1 MSDSSSAAGLAPDS
15 PSASDVEAAQDLP
28 EAAEVFAAAQRIAG
42 KVHRTPLL
50 TSRAVNAATGAE
62 VFFKC
67 EHLQKVGAFK
77 ARGAT
82 NAVGL
87 LPEGTSHVATH
98 SSGNHGAALAW
109 AAAERGL
116 KCTVVMP
123 KNAPEAKR
131 EAVAAYGA
139 DILLCEPTLAAR
151 EGTLADL
158 VARTGA
164 HVVPP
169 FDDRRIIAGQGTVA
183 QEIIG
188 QCREQGFTPD
198 LLVAPVGGG
207 GLLAGVGLAVS
218 ALAPEIKVLGAE
230 PAGADDAQRSFRSGQ
245 RVTEQTPDTMAD
257 GLRTTLGV
265 RNFALIRRTVN
276 DVVTVSEA
284 DILAA
289 MKLIW
294 TRTKQLVEPS
304 AAVSLAA
311 VLAHPARFRN
321 KRVAVVLTGG
331 NMDLANVGDLL
342 R

>member
-1 MSDSSSAAGLAPDS
+1 MSDMSPDQVGGM
-15 PSASDVEAAQDLP
+15 PAEVHHPEQDLP
-28 EAAEVFAAAQRIAG
+28 QAAEVFSAAQRLTG
-42 KVHRTPLL
+42 KIHRTPLI
-50 TSRAVNAATGAE
+50 TSRAINAATGAE
-62 VFFKC
+62 VFLKC

-87 LPEGTSHVATH
+87 LPAGTTMVATH

-109 AAAERGL
+109 AAAEQGL

-123 KNAPEAKR
+123 NNAPQAKR

-139 DILLCEPTLAAR
+139 DILLCEPTLEAR
-151 EGTLADL
+151 EQALAEF
-158 VARTGA
+158 VSSTGA

-218 ALAPEIKVLGAE
+218 ALAPEVKVLGAE

-245 RVTEQTPDTMAD
+245 RVTEQQPHTIAD

-265 RNFALIRRTVN
+265 RNFALIRETVN
-276 DVVTVSEA
+276 DVVTVSEEE
-284 DILAA
+284 IQLA
-289 MKLIW
+289 MKLLW

-321 KRVAVVLTGG
+321 KRVVLVLTGG
-331 NMDLANVGDLL
+331 NMDLSTVGDLL